1 MVNNLNDLNSYL
13 NKIPKEIIPLIQ
25 KSKNIAVIGHYE
37 PDGDT
42 IGSQLALTISLN
54 QFGIRASAV
63 NQGPFN
69 SFENKKNKKF
79 FKRCIDQYYDLFIIV
94 DVPDKER
101 IGDFHKNI
109 YFEKS
114 IVIDHHI
121 TNNKFGKI
129 NWVDDLF
136 VSAGEMVFLLLLKM
150 NIGLNKPEVCQ
161 HLLNAITS
169 DNGFYQHIRKDKS
182 FSLLA
187 SYYLIQR
194 GADPKESYNIL
205 YGMKSL
211 NSKKL
216 LSLVLKRIESV
227 SDGRILWTYL
237 TEKDRK
243 LMDNAQIESLFIF
256 REMLS
261 IKGSLICIYFKS
273 LKKKVDVSFRSYD
286 KINVADL
293 AKMFGGGGHKSAA
306 GASFRK
312 NFEEVKK
319 EVINKAI
326 EYIETNYNDS

>member
-1 MVNNLNDLNSYL
+1 MINYLNELNSYL

-37 PDGDT
+37 PDGDV

-54 QFGIRASAV
+54 QFGLRTTAI

-69 SFENKKNKKF
+69 SFENKKQKKF
-79 FKRCIDQYYDLFIIV
+79 FKRSIDQYYDLFIIV

-109 YFEKS
+109 DFDRS

-121 TNNKFGKI
+121 TNNKYGKI
-129 NWVDDLF
+129 NWIDDVF
-136 VSAGEMVFLLLLKM
+136 VSAAEMIFLLLVKM

-161 HLLNAITS
+161 HLLNAVTS
-169 DNGFYQHIRKDKS
+169 DNGFYQHIRKDKN
-182 FSLLA
+182 FSLFC
-187 SYYLIQR
+187 SYYLIQG

-211 NSKKL
+211 ESKKL

-227 SDGRILWTYL
+227 CDGKILWTYL

-243 LMDNAQIESLFIF
+243 LLDNAQIESLFVF
-256 REMLS
+256 REMLC

-286 KINVADL
+286 KINVANL
-293 AKMFGGGGHKSAA
+293 AKVFGGGGHKSAA

-312 NFEEVKK
+312 SFEEVKK

-326 EYIETNYNDS
+326 EYIKSSDEKK